1 MSLLKKVLDGKRG
14 ILLKNTVMLYILQFS
29 TYLLAL
35 AVAPYQTRVLG
46 PEVFGGILEA
56 SVSIVIYFQF
66 VIDFGFLLSAT
77 EEVSRERA
85 NRAHLCKVFT
95 SVTYAKLALAAC
107 SFVVLV
113 VLCQLIPAWKQKET
127 ILILTFLAS
136 FINSMIPDFLYRGLE
151 KMSAITIRTVLIKI
165 FFTATIFI
173 FLKKPEDVWIIPVL
187 NIIGNGVAMI
197 FAYIHVIKKLNDD
210 ESIDGILLQHPVPR
224 QIDERLCFNSIIPS
238 KDVDGVNSAS
248 FGKMA
253 MDRDAYVSATP
264 YGIIR
269 LLKHYNIEMAGKHA
283 VVVGRSA
290 ILGKPMA
297 MLLLKENCTVTVCH
311 SRTENL
317 PEIVK
322 TADIVVGAVGKP
334 RFIQKDWLKEG
345 VVLVDAGYNAGNV
358 GDIDLENAK
367 DIASAYTPVPGGVGP
382 MTINTLM
389 LQTIDSASKLVK

>member
-1 MSLLKKVLDGKRG
+1 MALELNGKVVALEVEETLKSQVEELKSKLNFTPVLAT
-14 ILLKNTVMLYILQFS
+14 I
-29 TYLLAL
+29 
-35 AVAPYQTRVLG
+35 
-46 PEVFGGILEA
+46 
-56 SVSIVIYFQF
+56 IVG
-66 VIDFGFLLSAT
+66 DDMA
-77 EEVSRERA
+77 
-85 NRAHLCKVFT
+85 
-95 SVTYAKLALAAC
+95 SVTYVNMKAKAC
-107 SFVVLV
+107 ERMGLKSNIVRLDRETTTE
-113 VLCQLIPAWKQKET
+113 QL
-127 ILILTFLAS
+127 
-136 FINSMIPDFLYRGLE
+136 LE
-151 KMSAITIRTVLIKI
+151 
-165 FFTATIFI
+165 
-173 FLKKPEDVWIIPVL
+173 
-187 NIIGNGVAMI
+187 
-197 FAYIHVIKKLNDD
+197 VIDKLNADKAVC
-210 ESIDGILLQHPVPR
+210 GILLQHPVPKH
-224 QIDERLCFNSIIPS
+224 IDERECFDRIAMS

>member
-1 MSLLKKVLDGKRG
+1 MALELNGKVVALEVEETLKAQVEELKTKLNFTPVLAT
-14 ILLKNTVMLYILQFS
+14 I
-29 TYLLAL
+29 
-35 AVAPYQTRVLG
+35 
-46 PEVFGGILEA
+46 
-56 SVSIVIYFQF
+56 IVG
-66 VIDFGFLLSAT
+66 DDMA
-77 EEVSRERA
+77 
-85 NRAHLCKVFT
+85 
-95 SVTYAKLALAAC
+95 SVTYVNMKAKAC
-107 SFVVLV
+107 ERMGLKSNIVRLDRETTTE
-113 VLCQLIPAWKQKET
+113 QL
-127 ILILTFLAS
+127 
-136 FINSMIPDFLYRGLE
+136 LE
-151 KMSAITIRTVLIKI
+151 
-165 FFTATIFI
+165 
-173 FLKKPEDVWIIPVL
+173 
-187 NIIGNGVAMI
+187 
-197 FAYIHVIKKLNDD
+197 VIDKLNADKAVC
-210 ESIDGILLQHPVPR
+210 GILLQHPVPKH
-224 QIDERLCFNSIIPS
+224 IDERACFDRIAMS

-334 RFIQKDWLKEG
+334 RFIQKDWLKDG